1 MISCLIIS
9 VLEMLNG
16 HKSWVKR
23 KFMIFLSLFSLVNVT
38 MNYDLEMLF
47 LFFGSHCGFIV
58 PDPCILF
65 RIVTLFHVV
74 CSFLMRFLVLL

>member
-23 KFMIFLSLFSLVNVT
+23 KFMIFFFLIFT
-38 MNYDLEMLF
+38 GECYDELRSRNSVS
-47 LFFGSHCGFIV
+47 FF
-58 PDPCILF
+58 
-65 RIVTLFHVV
+65 
-74 CSFLMRFLVLL
+74 FLVAIVDL